1 MNVVI
6 VNYCIYNLKLVIYSL
21 KLLPVQNIHIN
32 YSYFYNNQ
40 N

>member
-1 MNVVI
+1 MNVII
-6 VNYCIYNLKLVIYSL
+6 VNYCIYNLKLLIYSYQ
-21 KLLPVQNIHIN
+21 LLALQNIHIN